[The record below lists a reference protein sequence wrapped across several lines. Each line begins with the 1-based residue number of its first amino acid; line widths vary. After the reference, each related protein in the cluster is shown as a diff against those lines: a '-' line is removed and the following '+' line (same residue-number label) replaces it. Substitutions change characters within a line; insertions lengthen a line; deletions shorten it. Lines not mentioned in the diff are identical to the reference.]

1 MFLKKNQVDILPQTI
16 QPIQTIRGRRTN
28 TQQKFGKKNN
38 IKEIFHPDLILEHVE
53 ERGLAGVVEAEE
65 EDLGLLLPQP
75 QRRQHPVEPVHQK
88 HLRPPARL
96 LDSRRRALLFPA
108 PLPRSPEEEEEKAAG
123 GGSDEESLVLTD
135 LGGGGEGS

>member
-53 ERGLAGVVEAEE
+53 ERGLAGVVEAEKQNAGFLVVQTE
-65 EDLGLLLPQP
+65 CA
-75 QRRQHPVEPVHQK
+75 QHRVEPLDHEHRVVGI
-88 HLRPPARL
+88 
-96 LDSRRRALLFPA
+96 DSR
-108 PLPRSPEEEEEKAAG
+108 
-123 GGSDEESLVLTD
+123 
-135 LGGGGEGS
+135 

>member
-1 MFLKKNQVDILPQTI
+1 VEEEPTHSSSLE
-16 QPIQTIRGRRTN
+16 
-28 TQQKFGKKNN
+28 KNN

-108 PLPRSPEEEEEKAAG
+108 PLSRSPG
-123 GGSDEESLVLTD
+123 
-135 LGGGGEGS
+135 GGGGEGGGRRQR